1 MTYLY
6 DRGSGYVYVRSKSVF
21 VIWGWGMIKKII
33 GVGIGIGMLAAVVA
47 YFKVDKID
55 RKKVNDVAFEVVD
68 EENIP
73 VEIEEYIDGFGKEM
87 RRGSYLCSDGLYIV
101 VYYGEQTTDGYSID
115 VREIYESKDTVFI
128 ETVLMGPKSV
138 KEIKEEASYPYV
150 VIKIPVNDKK
160 VVFI

>member
-1 MTYLY
+1 
-6 DRGSGYVYVRSKSVF
+6 
-21 VIWGWGMIKKII
+21 MIKKMI
-33 GVGIGIGMLAAVVA
+33 GVGIVIGILVAVLV

-55 RKKVNDVAFEVVD
+55 RKKINDVAFEVVE

-87 RRGSYLCSDGLYIV
+87 RRGSYLCSDELYIV

-115 VREIYESKDTVFI
+115 VRKIYESKDSVFI
-128 ETVLMGPKSV
+128 ETVLMGPKFS
-138 KEIKEEASYPYV
+138 KEINKVKSYPYV